1 MSSVAR
7 IVFCFLAV
15 TPCLCTGAVP
25 SQEVY
30 IKALDRSPADA
41 FGTAVAISG
50 DLAVVGAPKENSGAR
65 GVNGDALNESSL
77 GSGAAYVYQRQ
88 SNGVWVQQAYLKA
101 SNTGDYDNFGGAVA
115 ISGNTIVVGAMLED
129 SAGSQA
135 DDSASA
141 AGAAYVFVKSS
152 GVWAQQAYLKAPL
165 PRDGDLFGV
174 AVAISGD
181 TIVIGASRD
190 DSAATGVNG
199 NAADQSASRAGAAH
213 VFTRSG
219 AIWTEQ
225 AYLKASDTV
234 ANAEFGSSVGVSG
247 DAVVV
252 GAPLVGGFS
261 GAAYLF
267 RRNAS
272 IWSQEA
278 RVTAS
283 NAASGARFGY
293 AVSISGNL
301 AAVGARGEA
310 SASTG
315 INGNQAD
322 NSAPD
327 AGAVYVFSR
336 GSGTWPQEAYLK
348 ASNTGGGD
356 GFGEALSLDGD
367 HLVVGAWG
375 EDSNATGV
383 NGNAANNSAEGA
395 GAAYLFS
402 RIAGSW
408 AQDAYLK
415 ASNSEA
421 GDWFGGAVAVSAD
434 LLLAGAERESG
445 TGAGPHAVQN
455 GNGVPN
461 SGAMYGFTIPPVFP
475 EIKVEAAAMPELVDD
490 SGATLLFGPSVPGAL
505 ITRSLTVRN
514 TGGGALVVSGWTFSG
529 ADAGQFS
536 MDASGMPAAL
546 APGAAGTLRVQFSGT
561 TARSYSAALS
571 IANNDSDEASFDLN
585 LSASVSSGSAATQ
598 YASWASAAGLNGGTA
613 GTGVA
618 PYEDRVANLLKYAF
632 RMNGSGPDRRS
643 LDAGGG
649 TAGLPVARFIYG
661 AQPLFRLE
669 YLRRKGSGL
678 TYLPRL
684 SHDLSPNSFLP
695 MSGTVTVTDLD
706 SQWERVWVDQPH
718 SLGDTGR
725 YAIVEVTLP

>member
-1 MSSVAR
+1 MSPVAR
-7 IVFCFLAV
+7 IACCFLV
-15 TPCLCTGAVP
+15 VSPCLCRGALP
-25 SQEVY
+25 TQEVY
-30 IKALDRSPADA
+30 IKALDRSAGDG

-50 DLAVVGAPKENSGAR
+50 DLAVVGAPKENSSAH
-65 GVNGDALNESSL
+65 GVNGDALNEGSL
-77 GSGAAYVYQRQ
+77 GSGAAYVFQRQ

-129 SAGSQA
+129 SGGSQA
-135 DDSASA
+135 DDSVSAS
-141 AGAAYVFVKSS
+141 GAAYVFTKAS

-174 AVAISGD
+174 SVAISGD
-181 TIVIGASRD
+181 TIVVGASRD
-190 DSAATGVNG
+190 DSSATGVNG

-219 AIWTEQ
+219 SVWTPQ

-234 ANAEFGSSVGVSG
+234 ANAEFGSSVGISG

-252 GAPLVGGFS
+252 GAPLTGGFS

-267 RRNAS
+267 RRNGGA
-272 IWSQEA
+272 WSQEA

-293 AVSISGNL
+293 AVSISGDL
-301 AAVGARGEA
+301 TAVGARGEA
-310 SASTG
+310 SAATG

-322 NSAPD
+322 ISAPD

-336 GSGTWPQEAYLK
+336 GTGNWPQEVYLK
-348 ASNTGGGD
+348 ASNSGSGD
-356 GFGEALSLDGD
+356 GFGEALALDGG

-383 NGNAANNSAEGA
+383 NGNGANNSAEGA

-408 AQDAYLK
+408 QQDAYLK

-421 GDWFGGAVAVSAD
+421 GDWFGGAVAVSGD

-455 GNGVPN
+455 GNGAPA
-461 SGAMYGFTIPPVFP
+461 SGAVYGFAIPPVFP
-475 EIKVEAAAMPELVDD
+475 EIKVEAAAMPELVDG
-490 SGATLLFGPSVPGAL
+490 SGATLLFGPSVPGAM
-505 ITRSLTVRN
+505 ITRDLTVRN
-514 TGGGALVVSGWTFSG
+514 IGSGALVVSGWSFSG
-529 ADAGQFS
+529 ADAVQFS

-546 APGAAGTLRVQFSGT
+546 APGAAGILRVRFSGS

-571 IANNDSDEASFDLN
+571 IANNDTDEASFDLN
-585 LSASVSSGSAATQ
+585 LSASVGSDAPTRYAA
-598 YASWASAAGLNGGTA
+598 WASAAGLNGGTG

-618 PYEDRVANLLKYAF
+618 PYEDGVANLLKYAF
-632 RMNGSGPDRRS
+632 RMNGGGPDRRN
-643 LDAGGG
+643 LDMGGG
-649 TAGLPVARFIYG
+649 TAGLPVTRFIYG

-678 TYLPRL
+678 TYLPKL
-684 SHDLSPNSFLP
+684 SRDLSPNSFLP
-695 MSGTVTVTDLD
+695 MSGTVTIVDLD
-706 SQWERVWVDQPH
+706 SQWERVWIDQPH
-718 SLGDTGR
+718 SLGDAGR